1 MTDIAARHREGYG
14 GTCAT
19 CIKPFGQSWQNAPW
33 PCDAELMRR
42 ERDAAEADAEAL
54 AEALHNRR
62 KYGND
67 HLSHLVD
74 CQKYGVGRGG
84 GSRAAWPCTCGRDE
98 AQKHEDDALDAYD
111 KDHER

>member
-1 MTDIAARHREGYG
+1 MTDIAARHREPDPNRNVDRW
-14 GTCAT
+14 CFD
-19 CIKPFGQSWQNAPW
+19 CNSPW